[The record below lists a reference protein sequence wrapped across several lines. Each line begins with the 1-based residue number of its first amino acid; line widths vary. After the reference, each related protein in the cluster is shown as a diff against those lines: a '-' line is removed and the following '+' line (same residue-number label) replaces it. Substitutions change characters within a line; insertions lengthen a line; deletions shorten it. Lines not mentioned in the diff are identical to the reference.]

1 MRKKDILCNFSE
13 NPDIVFAHSMRKLA
27 GKTNEYSAL
36 ITFLRGCKDKFVELD
51 GKQIQWA
58 GTDYKM
64 LMYLP
69 VSEKWCL
76 SAYYT
81 PDDKLTFWYFDI
93 SRKNFV
99 DEHDMPC
106 IDDVFLDLVITPTGE
121 KITLDEDELQ
131 EAFNEGIVS
140 QEDVDNAYAV
150 HDQIKNSKWS
160 NVDFLNEISRRLML
174 EHEIGDIPDFQNFAQ
189 TEPITKGWSEDKK
202 YCITKTEG
210 AKLLLRVT
218 PIARYETRKSLFELL
233 KQVAAL
239 DIPMCIPLDFGACN
253 GGVYSLQSWIYG
265 EDLEVVLPTLSET
278 EQYALGLKSGEILRK
293 IHSIPAPK
301 TQEEWAA
308 RFNRKTDRKIETY
321 KNCGVRFD
329 GDEQIINYIH
339 QNRHLLQ
346 NRPQCFQHGDY
357 HVGNMMIENGELR
370 IIDFDRYDF
379 GDPWEEFNRIVWC
392 AAASPHF
399 ATGLLRGYFDGEP
412 PMEFFKL
419 LAFYIASNTLSS
431 IYWAIPFGQSEIDTM
446 MKQSQDVLDWYDDM
460 NNPVPTWYLKD
471 LWRAAK

>member
-1 MRKKDILCNFSE
+1 MRKKDILCNFTE
-13 NPDIVFAHSMRKLA
+13 NSDIVFAHSMRKLV

-160 NVDFLNEISRRLML
+160 NVDFLGEISKKLLL
-174 EHEIGDIPDFQNFAQ
+174 EHDLGDIPDFETFVKI
-189 TEPITKGWSEDKK
+189 EPITKGWSEDKK
-202 YCITKTEG
+202 YCT
-210 AKLLLRVT
+210 
-218 PIARYETRKSLFELL
+218 
-233 KQVAAL
+233 
-239 DIPMCIPLDFGACN
+239 
-253 GGVYSLQSWIYG
+253 
-265 EDLEVVLPTLSET
+265 
-278 EQYALGLKSGEILRK
+278 
-293 IHSIPAPK
+293 
-301 TQEEWAA
+301 
-308 RFNRKTDRKIETY
+308 
-321 KNCGVRFD
+321 
-329 GDEQIINYIH
+329 
-339 QNRHLLQ
+339 
-346 NRPQCFQHGDY
+346 
-357 HVGNMMIENGELR
+357 
-370 IIDFDRYDF
+370 
-379 GDPWEEFNRIVWC
+379 
-392 AAASPHF
+392 
-399 ATGLLRGYFDGEP
+399 
-412 PMEFFKL
+412 
-419 LAFYIASNTLSS
+419 
-431 IYWAIPFGQSEIDTM
+431 
-446 MKQSQDVLDWYDDM
+446 
-460 NNPVPTWYLKD
+460 
-471 LWRAAK
+471 